1 MTFIEASVL
10 GPNQREFTGTGTMVS
25 ITNKYSGLSS
35 KDIPDLEAWMGK
47 LASQRPAAEV
57 EVIRRACA
65 LAEHAHHGQKRVSGE
80 PYVQHALA
88 VAHILS
94 ELGLDY
100 ETLAAAILHDVV
112 EDTGVTLDDLKR
124 DFGARIAALVDG
136 VTKMKVIQE
145 FRGDTSGVRK
155 EHTQAES
162 LRKML
167 LAMAEDVRVVLIKLA
182 DRLHNMRTLSA
193 LSEDKQQRIAR
204 ETMDIFAPLAN
215 RLGIWQVKWELEDLS
230 LRYLEPE
237 AYKQIA
243 GWLAEKR
250 IDREAYI
257 ARFVDTLAQELKT
270 ASIAAEVTG
279 RVKHIYSIWRK
290 MQRKGKDF
298 GEIFDVRAV
307 RILVNDVRDCYAALG
322 VVHSLW
328 QHVPGE
334 FDDYI
339 ATPKENNYR
348 SIHTAVI
355 GPQGRNV
362 EVQIRTHDMHNQ
374 SELGVAAHW
383 RYKEGAKHD
392 KGFDDKIAWLRSL
405 LEWKDELTGATEF
418 VDQFKSEV
426 FSERVY
432 VFTPKG
438 NIVDLQTGATPLD
451 FAYHIHTDV
460 GHRCRGAK
468 VNGHMVPL
476 VYTLKTG
483 DRVEVLTVK
492 EGAPSRDWLSP
503 HLGYLQTSKARSK
516 VQSWFNQQN
525 FESNVAAGRQALER
539 EFQRLGLSDVNYEKL
554 AARFHHDK
562 VDDFLVALGRGE
574 IKSAQ
579 ILHAVQELVEPSLR
593 EAKPVFATRAREAHR
608 LPAGISIQ
616 GVGNLLTRMAK
627 CCNPLPG
634 DAIVGFITRGQGITV
649 HRQDCANALRH
660 HNENEERLIE
670 VSWGADSGQT
680 YPVDVD
686 ILAHERSG
694 LLRDIT
700 GLLANE
706 KINVLAVNTQTDK
719 KQHVAHMTFTLEIQD
734 VAVLSRVLA
743 LLDQIPNV
751 IDVKRRT
758 H

>member
-1 MTFIEASVL
+1 
-10 GPNQREFTGTGTMVS
+10 MVS
-25 ITNKYSGLSS
+25 VTNKHSGLSS
-35 KDIPDLEAWMGK
+35 KDIPDLDAWIGK
-47 LASQRPAAEV
+47 LAALRPAAEV
-57 EVIRRACA
+57 EVIRRACE
-65 LAEHAHHGQKRVSGE
+65 LAGRAHQGQTRLSGE

-88 VAHILS
+88 VAHTLA
-94 ELGLDY
+94 ELGLDH

-112 EDTGVTLDDLKR
+112 EDTGVKLEDLKH
-124 DFGARIAALVDG
+124 DFGPRIAALVDG

-145 FRGDTSGVRK
+145 FRGDTGGARQ
-155 EHTQAES
+155 EHSQAES

-182 DRLHNMRTLSA
+182 DRLHNMRTLAA
-193 LSEDKQQRIAR
+193 LPEDKQLRIAR
-204 ETMDIFAPLAN
+204 ETMDIYAPLAN

-237 AYKQIA
+237 AYRQIA
-243 GWLAEKR
+243 SWLAEKR
-250 IDREAYI
+250 VDREAYVT
-257 ARFVDTLAQELKT
+257 RFVETLTQELAQ
-270 ASIAAEVTG
+270 SNIAAEVSG

-298 GEIFDVRAV
+298 GEIFDMRAV
-307 RILVNDVRDCYAALG
+307 RVLVHDIRDCYAALG
-322 VVHSLW
+322 VAHSLW

-355 GPQGRNV
+355 GPGGKIV

-383 RYKEGAKHD
+383 RYKEGARHD

-405 LEWKDELTGATEF
+405 LEWKDEVAGAAEF

-438 NIVDLQTGATPLD
+438 NIVDLQAGATPLD

-468 VNGHMVPL
+468 VNGHIAPL
-476 VYTLKTG
+476 IHTLTTG
-483 DRVEVLTVK
+483 DRVEVITVK
-492 EGAPSRDWLSP
+492 EGGPSRDWLSP
-503 HLGYLQTSKARSK
+503 HLGYLHTSKARSK
-516 VQSWFNQQN
+516 VQGWFNQQN
-525 FESNVAAGRQALER
+525 FESNVAAGRQTLER

-554 AARFHHDK
+554 SERFRHDR
-562 VDDFLVALGRGE
+562 VDDFLAALGRGE
-574 IKSAQ
+574 IKPAQ
-579 ILHAVQELVEPSLR
+579 ILHAVQELVEPSLK
-593 EAKPVFATRAREAHR
+593 ETKPVRA
-608 LPAGISIQ
+608 PAPGVRQTPLGVSIQ

-634 DAIVGFITRGQGITV
+634 DAIVGFITRGQGIAV
-649 HRQDCANALRH
+649 HRQDCPNAMRH
-660 HNENEERLIE
+660 HNENDERLIE
-670 VSWGADSGQT
+670 VSWGVATGRT
-680 YPVDVD
+680 YPVEVD
-686 ILAHERSG
+686 IVAHQRAG

-706 KINVLAVNTQTDK
+706 NINAIAVNTQTDK
-719 KQHVAHMTFTLEIQD
+719 HQHVAHMTFTLEIPN
-734 VAVLSRVLA
+734 VEALSRILA
-743 LLDQIPNV
+743 LIDRIPNV
-751 IDVKRRT
+751 MTVRRRT

>member
-1 MTFIEASVL
+1 
-10 GPNQREFTGTGTMVS
+10 MVS

-35 KDIPDLEAWMGK
+35 KDIPDLDAWIGK

-57 EVIRRACA
+57 EVLRRACA
-65 LAEHAHHGQKRVSGE
+65 LAEQAHRGQKRVSGE

-88 VAHILS
+88 VAHILA
-94 ELGLDY
+94 ELGLDH

-145 FRGDTSGVRK
+145 FRGDASGVHK
-155 EHTQAES
+155 EHAQAES

-182 DRLHNMRTLSA
+182 DRLHNMRTLAA
-193 LSEDKQQRIAR
+193 LPEDKQQRIAR

-237 AYKQIA
+237 AYRQIA

-250 IDREAYI
+250 VDREAYI
-257 ARFVDTLAQELKT
+257 TRFVDTLAQELKT
-270 ASIAAEVTG
+270 AGIAAEVTG

-355 GPQGRNV
+355 GPQGKNV

-438 NIVDLQTGATPLD
+438 NIVDLQAGATPLD

-476 VYTLKTG
+476 IYTLKTG

-503 HLGYLQTSKARSK
+503 HLGYLHTSKARSK
-516 VQSWFNQQN
+516 VQSWFNLQN
-525 FESNVAAGRQALER
+525 YESNVAAGRQALER

-574 IKSAQ
+574 IKSPQ

-593 EAKPVFATRAREAHR
+593 ETKPVFAVRAPGTRK
-608 LPAGISIQ
+608 PPSGVSIQ

-649 HRQDCANALRH
+649 HRQDCSNALRH
-660 HNENEERLIE
+660 HNESEERLIE

-686 ILAHERSG
+686 IIAHERSG

-700 GLLANE
+700 GLLSNE
-706 KINVLAVNTQTDK
+706 KINALAVNTQTDK
-719 KQHVAHMTFTLEIQD
+719 KQHIARMTFTLEIPD
-734 VAVLSRVLA
+734 VAMLSRVLA

-751 IDVKRRT
+751 MEVKRRT

>member
-1 MTFIEASVL
+1 
-10 GPNQREFTGTGTMVS
+10 MVS
-25 ITNKYSGLSS
+25 FTNKQSGLSS
-35 KDIPDLEAWMGK
+35 KDIPDLDAWIGK
-47 LASQRPAAEV
+47 LMPQRPAAEV
-57 EVIRRACA
+57 DVIRRACV

-88 VAHILS
+88 VAKILA

-112 EDTGVTLDDLKR
+112 EDTGVALDDLKR

-145 FRGDTSGVRK
+145 FRGDTSGAHK
-155 EHTQAES
+155 EHAQAEN

-182 DRLHNMRTLSA
+182 DRLHNMRTLSV
-193 LSEDKQQRIAR
+193 LPVEKQQRIAR

-237 AYKQIA
+237 AYRQIA

-250 IDREAYI
+250 VDRETYI
-257 ARFVDTLAQELKT
+257 TRFVDTLAQELKT
-270 ASIAAEVTG
+270 SGIAADVTG

-355 GPQGRNV
+355 GPQGKNV

-405 LEWKDELTGATEF
+405 LEWKDELAGATEF

-476 VYTLKTG
+476 IYTLKTG

-516 VQSWFNQQN
+516 VQSWFNLQN
-525 FESNVAAGRQALER
+525 YESNVAAGRQALER

-593 EAKPVFATRAREAHR
+593 ETKPVFAVRAPETRKA
-608 LPAGISIQ
+608 PSGVSIQ

-649 HRQDCANALRH
+649 HRQDCSNALRH
-660 HNENEERLIE
+660 HNESEERLIE
-670 VSWGADSGQT
+670 VSWGADRGQT

-686 ILAHERSG
+686 IIAHERSG

-700 GLLANE
+700 GLLSNE

-719 KQHVAHMTFTLEIQD
+719 KQHIARMTFTLEIPD
-734 VAVLSRVLA
+734 VAMLSRVLS

-751 IDVKRRT
+751 MEVKRRT

>member
-1 MTFIEASVL
+1 
-10 GPNQREFTGTGTMVS
+10 MVS
-25 ITNKYSGLSS
+25 ITGKYSGLGS
-35 KDIPDLEAWMGK
+35 KDIPNLEAWIGK
-47 LASQRPAAEV
+47 VASERPAAEI
-57 EVIRRACA
+57 EVIRRACTV
-65 LAEHAHHGQKRVSGE
+65 AEHAHRGQKRVSGE

-88 VAHILS
+88 VAQILA
-94 ELGLDY
+94 ELGLDH

-112 EDTGVTLDDLKR
+112 EDAGVTLDDLKR
-124 DFGARIAALVDG
+124 DFGPRVAVLVDG
-136 VTKMKVIQE
+136 VTKMQVIQE
-145 FRGDTSGVRK
+145 FRGDTNGDHK
-155 EHTQAES
+155 EHAQAES

-182 DRLHNMRTLSA
+182 DRLHNMRTLAA
-193 LSEDKQQRIAR
+193 LPEAKQQRIAR

-243 GWLAEKR
+243 GWLAER
-250 IDREAYI
+250 RVDREAYVT
-257 ARFVDTLAQELKT
+257 RFVETLTQELST
-270 ASIAAEVTG
+270 AGIAAEVSG

-355 GPQGRNV
+355 GPQGKNV

-426 FSERVY
+426 FGERVY

-438 NIVDLQTGATPLD
+438 NIVDLQAGATPLD

-476 VYTLKTG
+476 VYTLRTG

-492 EGAPSRDWLSP
+492 DGAPSRDWMSL
-503 HLGYLQTSKARSK
+503 HLGYLKTSKARSK

-525 FESNVAAGRQALER
+525 LESNVAAGRQTLER
-539 EFQRLGLSDVNYEKL
+539 EFQRLGLHDVNYEKL
-554 AARFHHDK
+554 AARFQHNK
-562 VDDFLVALGRGE
+562 VDDFLAALGRGE

-579 ILHAVQELVEPSLR
+579 IITAVQEMVEPSLKEPR
-593 EAKPVFATRAREAHR
+593 PAFVARAPESRKA
-608 LPAGISIQ
+608 PAAVSIR

-627 CCNPLPG
+627 CCNPVPG
-634 DAIVGFITRGQGITV
+634 DAIVGFITRGQGIAI
-649 HRQDCANALRH
+649 HRRDCPNALRH

-670 VSWGADSGQT
+670 VEWGADSVRT
-680 YPVDVD
+680 YPVEVEVT
-686 ILAHERSG
+686 AHERAG

-706 KINVLAVNTQTDK
+706 KINVIAVNTQTDK
-719 KQHVAHMTFTLEIQD
+719 GQYVARMTFTLEIPN
-734 VAVLSRVLA
+734 VETLSRVLV

-751 IDVKRRT
+751 MDVRRRS

>member
-1 MTFIEASVL
+1 
-10 GPNQREFTGTGTMVS
+10 MVS

-35 KDIPDLEAWMGK
+35 KDIPDLDAWIGK

-57 EVIRRACA
+57 EVLRRACA
-65 LAEHAHHGQKRVSGE
+65 LAEQAHRGQKRVSGE

-88 VAHILS
+88 VAHILA
-94 ELGLDY
+94 ELGLDH

-145 FRGDTSGVRK
+145 FRGDASGVHK
-155 EHTQAES
+155 EHAQAES

-182 DRLHNMRTLSA
+182 DRLHNMRTLAA
-193 LSEDKQQRIAR
+193 LPEDKQQRIAR

-237 AYKQIA
+237 AYRQIA

-250 IDREAYI
+250 VDREAYI
-257 ARFVDTLAQELKT
+257 TRFVDTLAQELKT
-270 ASIAAEVTG
+270 AGIAAEVTG

-355 GPQGRNV
+355 GPQGKNV

-438 NIVDLQTGATPLD
+438 NIVDLPAGSTPLG
-451 FAYHIHTDV
+451 FAYHIHTDA
-460 GHRCRGAK
+460 GH
-468 VNGHMVPL
+468 
-476 VYTLKTG
+476 
-483 DRVEVLTVK
+483 
-492 EGAPSRDWLSP
+492 PSRGRRVPS
-503 HLGYLQTSKARSK
+503 
-516 VQSWFNQQN
+516 
-525 FESNVAAGRQALER
+525 AA
-539 EFQRLGLSDVNYEKL
+539 
-554 AARFHHDK
+554 
-562 VDDFLVALGRGE
+562 
-574 IKSAQ
+574 
-579 ILHAVQELVEPSLR
+579 
-593 EAKPVFATRAREAHR
+593 
-608 LPAGISIQ
+608 LPAFFNPCAS
-616 GVGNLLTRMAK
+616 VSTKRVMYASRSTRFSASH
-627 CCNPLPG
+627 P
-634 DAIVGFITRGQGITV
+634 AI
-649 HRQDCANALRH
+649 CL
-660 HNENEERLIE
+660 
-670 VSWGADSGQT
+670 
-680 YPVDVD
+680 
-686 ILAHERSG
+686 
-694 LLRDIT
+694 
-700 GLLANE
+700 
-706 KINVLAVNTQTDK
+706 
-719 KQHVAHMTFTLEIQD
+719 
-734 VAVLSRVLA
+734 
-743 LLDQIPNV
+743 
-751 IDVKRRT
+751 
-758 H
+758 

>member
-1 MTFIEASVL
+1 
-10 GPNQREFTGTGTMVS
+10 MVS
-25 ITNKYSGLSS
+25 VSDKYSGLGGKGFPS
-35 KDIPDLEAWMGK
+35 LEAWIESI
-47 LASQRPAAEV
+47 AAQRPPAET
-57 EVIRRACA
+57 EVIRRAGE
-65 LAEHAHHGQKRVSGE
+65 LAARAHEGQTRVSGE

-88 VAHILS
+88 VAAILV
-94 ELGLDY
+94 ELGLDH
-100 ETLAAAILHDVV
+100 ETIAAAILHDVV
-112 EDTGVTLDDLKR
+112 EDTGVSLDELKR
-124 DFGARIAALVDG
+124 DFGVRIAGLVDG

-145 FRGDTSGVRK
+145 FRADGGGVRK
-155 EHTQAES
+155 EHSQAES

-182 DRLHNMRTLSA
+182 DRLHNMRTLAA
-193 LSEDKQQRIAR
+193 LSEDKQRRIAR
-204 ETMDIFAPLAN
+204 ETMDIYAPLAN

-230 LRYLEPE
+230 LRYLEPD
-237 AYKQIA
+237 AYRQIA
-243 GWLAEKR
+243 SWLAEKR
-250 IDREAYI
+250 VDREAYV
-257 ARFVDTLAQELKT
+257 ARFVATLAHELQQ
-270 ASIAAEVTG
+270 SGIAAEVSG

-290 MQRKGKDF
+290 MRRKGKDF
-298 GEIFDVRAV
+298 GEIFDMRAV
-307 RILVNDVRDCYAALG
+307 RVLVCDIRDCYATLG
-322 VVHSLW
+322 VAHSLW

-339 ATPKENNYR
+339 ATPKQNNYR

-355 GPQGRNV
+355 GPEGKIV

-392 KGFDDKIAWLRSL
+392 KAFDDKIVWLRSL
-405 LEWKDELTGATEF
+405 LEWKDEVAGAAEF

-438 NIVDLQTGATPLD
+438 NIVDLQAGATPLD

-476 VYTLKTG
+476 IYILKTG
-483 DRVEVLTVK
+483 DRVEVITVK
-492 EGAPSRDWLSP
+492 EGGPSRDWMSP
-503 HLGYLQTSKARSK
+503 HLDYLHTSKARSK
-516 VQSWFNQQN
+516 VQAWFHQQN
-525 FESNVAAGRQALER
+525 FESNVAAGRQTLER
-539 EFQRLGLSDVNYEKL
+539 EFQRMGLADVNYEKL
-554 AARFHHDK
+554 AARFHHDQ
-562 VDDFLVALGRGE
+562 VDNFLSALGRGE
-574 IKSAQ
+574 IKPAQ
-579 ILHAVQELVEPSLR
+579 ILHAVQELLEPSLK
-593 EAKPVFATRAREAHR
+593 ETKPVFAPRAHEAR
-608 LPAGISIQ
+608 KAPSGVSIQ

-649 HRQDCANALRH
+649 HRQNCPNALRH

-670 VSWGADSGQT
+670 VNWGPNAGQT
-680 YPVDVD
+680 YPVDID
-686 ILAHERSG
+686 IVAHERSG

-706 KINVLAVNTQTDK
+706 NINVIAVHTQTDK
-719 KQHVAHMTFTLEIQD
+719 KQHVAHMTFTAEIPN
-734 VAVLSRVLA
+734 VESLSRILA
-743 LLDQIPNV
+743 LIDQIPNV
-751 IDVKRRT
+751 MSVGRKT